1 METVV
6 NLHYVGPRGTRQNE
20 KELAKV
26 PNFQGKKSISIRLVS
41 PLADLIT
48 AAEETTV
55 KTHENMRFL
64 VEFLLVFHSHVDF

>member
-26 PNFQGKKSISIRLVS
+26 PNFHRKKKSISISPVS
-41 PLADLIT
+41 PLADLIRQR
-48 AAEETTV
+48 ETTG
-55 KTHENMRFL
+55 M
-64 VEFLLVFHSHVDF
+64 LL